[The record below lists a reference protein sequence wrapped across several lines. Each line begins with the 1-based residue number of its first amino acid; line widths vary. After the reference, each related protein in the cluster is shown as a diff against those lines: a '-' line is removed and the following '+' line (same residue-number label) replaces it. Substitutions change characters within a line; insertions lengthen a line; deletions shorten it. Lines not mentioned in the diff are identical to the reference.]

1 MTLTTHT
8 IQTFLN
14 RFALGVLLT
23 GITLPA
29 VSADNRTVIWLD
41 KTEKSLLLSEMR
53 QFLVASQTILAASL
67 KDDMET
73 VKITARQV
81 GIQQMNSTPT
91 SLREKLPKGFKTLGP
106 KIHRGF
112 EDIAYEA
119 ETMGD
124 STVILE
130 KLATLQQTCI
140 SCHATYQIKLSTDL
154 ALP

>member
-8 IQTFLN
+8 IQSFLN

-23 GITLPA
+23 AITLPA
-29 VSADNRTVIWLD
+29 MSADNRTVIWLD
-41 KTEKSLLLSEMR
+41 EGEKSLLLSEMR
-53 QFLVASQTILAASL
+53 QFLVASQRILEASL

-81 GIQQMNSTPT
+81 GIQQMNSTPA
-91 SLREKLPKGFKTLGP
+91 SLRKKLPKGFKTLGP
-106 KIHRGF
+106 KIHKGF

-124 STVILE
+124 STVIL
-130 KLATLQQTCI
+130 KRLAELQQTCI
-140 SCHATYQIKLSTDL
+140 SCHAAYQIKRSTDL
-154 ALP
+154 ILQ

>member
-1 MTLTTHT
+1 MTLTTYLT
-8 IQTFLN
+8 QLFFN
-14 RFALGVLLT
+14 RFTLGVLFT
-23 GITLPA
+23 IITLPA
-29 VSADNRTVIWLD
+29 MSADNRTTIWLN
-41 KTEKSLLLSEMR
+41 KNEKSLLLSEMR
-53 QFLVASQTILAASL
+53 QFLVASQKILAASL

-73 VKITARQV
+73 VKTTARQV
-81 GIQQMNSTPT
+81 GIQQMNATPT
-91 SLREKLPKGFKTLGP
+91 SLRKKLPKGFKTLGP

-124 STVILE
+124 STVIL
-130 KLATLQQTCI
+130 KRLAELQQTCI